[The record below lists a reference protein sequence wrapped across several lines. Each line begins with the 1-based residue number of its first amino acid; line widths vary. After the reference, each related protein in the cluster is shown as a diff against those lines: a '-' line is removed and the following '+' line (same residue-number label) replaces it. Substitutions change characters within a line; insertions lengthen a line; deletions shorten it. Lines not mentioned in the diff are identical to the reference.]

1 MQEFWQKFFVKSFL
15 IRSIKR
21 TKVKNKFANVIFF
34 ALLCTQKFKTKQVMK
49 QVFIEEIYQDCK
61 LAGVGFVFS
70 SRKKA
75 VAHCKE
81 VAQEQGV
88 QMYEDDCGNFGVLY
102 RANGVRVHISMRE
115 SFLQ

>member
-1 MQEFWQKFFVKSFL
+1 MQMSFFL
-15 IRSIKR
+15 RY
-21 TKVKNKFANVIFF
+21 F
-34 ALLCTQKFKTKQVMK
+34 ALGNNKQNKSMK

-81 VAQEQGV
+81 IAKEQGV
-88 QMYEDDCGNFGVLY
+88 EMYEDDYGNFGVLY
-102 RANGVRVHISMRE
+102 RINGTRMHVSMRE
-115 SFLQ
+115 SFMQ

>member
-1 MQEFWQKFFVKSFL
+1 MHIPKIL
-15 IRSIKR
+15 L
-21 TKVKNKFANVIFF
+21 TF
-34 ALLCTQKFKTKQVMK
+34 ALGNNKKQRVMK

-81 VAQEQGV
+81 VAKEQGV
-88 QMYEDDCGNFGVLY
+88 QMYEDDYGNFGVLY
-102 RANGVRVHISMRE
+102 TTNGTRVNVSIRE
-115 SFLQ
+115 SFMQ